1 MRRYGDTFSFYS
13 LIFSVIVLI
22 VSGLKICTFFP
33 SLRFLS
39 YSAIMICGTNSIITI
54 RFSPIQSLC
63 FNAIYPND
71 STLLFYW
78 KIKHWSRT
86 RTDKCCSITV
96 SFPPFSCHSTIEKS
110 CAWTGITLISRSGLD
125 VNNINLL
132 IDIIIKIKRRY
143 PLLSQLLIN

>member
-13 LIFSVIVLI
+13 LIFSIIVLI
-22 VSGLKICTFFP
+22 VSRLKICTFFP
-33 SLRFLS
+33 SLWFLS

-54 RFSPIQSLC
+54 RLSPIQSLR

-78 KIKHWSRT
+78 KIKHWPRT
-86 RTDKCCSITV
+86 RTDKCCSIAG
-96 SFPPFSCHSTIEKS
+96 SFPPFPCHSTIEKS
-110 CAWTGITLISRSGLD
+110 CTWTGITLVSRSGLD

-132 IDIIIKIKRRY
+132 IYIIIKIKRRY
-143 PLLSQLLIN
+143 PLLN